1 MSGQTC
7 EHSRLHPRFPHAR
20 LHESCYIDEDVTIGE
35 GTAIWH
41 FCHILPGASIGR
53 DCVLGQ
59 SVMIGCGVRIGNGCK
74 IQNHVSV
81 YEGVELE
88 DEVFCGPSCVF
99 TNVINPRAAIP
110 RKDEFKSTIV
120 KRGATIGA
128 NATIVCGH
136 TIGAYAFVAA
146 GAVVVSDVPDFGL
159 VAGVPARRIGWMSK
173 AGARLGNDLVCPID
187 GSRYRAVGANAL
199 AIVSE

>member
-1 MSGQTC
+1 MNDQMKADN
-7 EHSRLHPRFPHAR
+7 RFPR
-20 LHESCYIDEDVTIGE
+20 VRVHESAYIDEDVTIGE

-41 FCHILPGASIGR
+41 FCHILAGASIGR
-53 DCVLGQ
+53 DCQLGQ
-59 SVMIGCGVRIGNGCK
+59 NVMVGRGVRIGNSCK
-74 IQNHVSV
+74 IQNNVSV

-99 TNVINPRAAIP
+99 TNVNNPRAQVS
-110 RKDEFKSTIV
+110 RKNEFRLTIV

-146 GAVVVSDVPDFGL
+146 GAVVTADVADYAL
-159 VAGVPARRIGWMSK
+159 IAGVPAKRIGWMSRT
-173 AGARLGNDLVCPID
+173 GDRLGPDLVCRRD
-187 GSRYRAVGANAL
+187 GSRYRESGNGGLELVG
-199 AIVSE
+199 